1 MTTATIE
8 KQTFSIFGTFLWIF
22 ALAFGVQS
30 VLGLFISIGLGMS
43 GMEDESISKALE
55 APILLGTVGLAAAL
69 LTMPLFKIAAYRP
82 EKGFPYQFIGVKP
95 IQRSVLLKV
104 LAAGLVFGGIE
115 HLALEYIDIAEPQ
128 FLLDIKAQ
136 THNALDLIMVIIAIA
151 IVAPIIE
158 ELIFRGIAYTRFVKS
173 RAGVTG
179 AIIITSLL
187 FGVVHFQYEFTIMA
201 IIAIWALF
209 LGYVRYKTDNVVYC
223 IALHMLNNTLAIIYL
238 YLFM

>member
-8 KQTFSIFGTFLWIF
+8 KQTFSILGTFFWMLG
-22 ALAFGVQS
+22 LAFGIQFLITLF
-30 VLGLFISIGLGMS
+30 LGIGMGFS
-43 GMEDESISKALE
+43 DMESESIDKALE
-55 APILLGTVGLAAAL
+55 SQALLGAVSLAAAA
-69 LTMPLFKIAAYRP
+69 LTLPLFKVAAYQS

-104 LAAGLVFGGIE
+104 LAAGLVFWGIE
-115 HLALEYIDIAEPQ
+115 SLAIEFLDIAEPQ
-128 FLLDIKAQ
+128 SMLDIKAQ

-179 AIIITSLL
+179 AIVITSLL
-187 FGVVHFQYEFTIMA
+187 FGVLHFQYEVTIMA
-201 IIAIWALF
+201 IITIWALF
-209 LGYVRYKTDNVVYC
+209 LGYVRYKTDNIVYC
-223 IALHMLNNTLAIIYL
+223 IALHMLSNTIAIINL
-238 YLFM
+238 YLFT